1 MDQELASLLRA
12 AAGGLI
18 REPDRIRGILKEA
31 RQQMVALGRLTYRA
45 ERAFLNGWDGREPR
59 RPHRAE

>member
-18 REPDRIRGILKEA
+18 RDPERVRGILKEA

-45 ERAFLNGWDGREPR
+45 ERAFVSGWDGRDPRKPR
-59 RPHRAE
+59 RAD